1 MKFLESIEKA
11 LVKLRRKRISKFIY
25 SLHDGIIS
33 DGKFKGL
40 KLTADT
46 NTSIGVLGLKILGLY
61 EKEIIDY
68 ISNLKSF
75 DTLIN
80 LGAGDGF
87 YPLGLLKTKK
97 ISKAICFEM
106 TETGRKSILQNAQMN
121 GLSDKITILNKATK
135 TSLRDLTKK
144 ENIGR
149 ALIIC
154 DIEGGEF
161 QYLNKEDFLALK
173 NSTWVIELH
182 DRVLGLDKKIRKDLI
197 SIVPSSLTPL
207 ILKSSPNNWS
217 ENEILEDLSD
227 NDRALVL
234 SEGRKKIGE
243 WLILT
248 PRKR

>member
-1 MKFLESIEKA
+1 MQILESIEKA
-11 LVKLRRKRISKFIY
+11 LVKLRRKRVSKFIY

-40 KLTADT
+40 RLTADT
-46 NTSIGVLGLKILGLY
+46 NTSIGALGLKVLGLY

-68 ISNLKSF
+68 IANLKSF

-80 LGAGDGF
+80 LGAADGF
-87 YPLGLLKTKK
+87 YPLGLLKAKK

-106 TETGRKSILQNAQMN
+106 TEAGRKSILQNAQMN
-121 GLSDKITILNKATK
+121 GLSDKIEIFNKATN

-161 QYLNKEDFLALK
+161 QYINKEDFLLFK

-182 DRVLGLDKKIRKDLI
+182 DRVLGLDKKIRENLI
-197 SIVPSSLTPL
+197 SIVPSIFTPL
-207 ILKSSPNNWS
+207 ILKSSPVNWS

-234 SEGRKKIGE
+234 SAGRKKIGE

-248 PRKR
+248 PQKK

>member
-1 MKFLESIEKA
+1 M
-11 LVKLRRKRISKFIY
+11 
-25 SLHDGIIS
+25 
-33 DGKFKGL
+33 
-40 KLTADT
+40 
-46 NTSIGVLGLKILGLY
+46 
-61 EKEIIDY
+61 
-68 ISNLKSF
+68 
-75 DTLIN
+75 
-80 LGAGDGF
+80 
-87 YPLGLLKTKK
+87 
-97 ISKAICFEM
+97 
-106 TETGRKSILQNAQMN
+106 
-121 GLSDKITILNKATK
+121 
-135 TSLRDLTKK
+135 TKK

-207 ILKSSPNNWS
+207 ILKSSPVNWS

-248 PRKR
+248 PRQK

>member
-1 MKFLESIEKA
+1 MKILESIEKA
-11 LVKLRRKRISKFIY
+11 LVKLRRKRVSKFIY

-40 KLTADT
+40 RLSADT
-46 NTSIGVLGLKILGLY
+46 NTSAGALGLKVLGLY

-68 ISNLKSF
+68 IANLKSF

-80 LGAGDGF
+80 LGAADGF
-87 YPLGLLKTKK
+87 YPLGLLKAKK

-121 GLSDKITILNKATK
+121 GLSDKIEIFNKATN

-161 QYLNKEDFLALK
+161 QYINKEDFVSFK

-182 DRVLGLDKKIRKDLI
+182 DRVLGLDKKIRENLI
-197 SIVPSSLTPL
+197 SIVPSSFTPL
-207 ILKSSPNNWS
+207 ILKSSPVNWS

-234 SEGRKKIGE
+234 SAGRKKIGE

-248 PRKR
+248 PQKK